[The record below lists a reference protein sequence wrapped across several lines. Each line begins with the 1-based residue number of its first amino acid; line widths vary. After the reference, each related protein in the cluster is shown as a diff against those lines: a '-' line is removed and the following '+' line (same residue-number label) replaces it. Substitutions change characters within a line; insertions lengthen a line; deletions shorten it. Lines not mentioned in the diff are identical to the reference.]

1 MTYDDTTKKFSTK
14 RYKTCSDD
22 PKDHDSIMS
31 DVGAIEDVSARDAT
45 SSPNTASPPSAS
57 PSRGSQCKGSG
68 DSKQTSKTWT
78 SENPKTDVTMID
90 VGAEKIPIINATS
103 HSLDIKPS
111 RGKAG
116 DKRYA
121 SDPRKLEKLHSF
133 DNSENKEPSKA

>member
-1 MTYDDTTKKFSTK
+1 MTYDDTAKKFSTK

-31 DVGAIEDVSARDAT
+31 DVGAIEDVSARDASSSPT
-45 SSPNTASPPSAS
+45 SADPPLSSPN
-57 PSRGSQCKGSG
+57 RGSQRKGSEDG
-68 DSKQTSKTWT
+68 KQTSKTWT

-90 VGAEKIPIINATS
+90 VGAEKIPLINATN

-116 DKRYA
+116 DKRYV

-133 DNSENKEPSKA
+133 DSSENKEPSKA